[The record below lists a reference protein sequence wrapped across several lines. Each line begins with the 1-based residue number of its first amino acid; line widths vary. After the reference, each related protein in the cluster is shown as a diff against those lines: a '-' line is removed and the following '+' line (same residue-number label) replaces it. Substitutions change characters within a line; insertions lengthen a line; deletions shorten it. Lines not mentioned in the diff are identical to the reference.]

1 MPGIPICVYKPDMRM
16 FLVTMYRGKIF
27 FSGGF
32 GVTRPCAV
40 VAHDAS
46 NTRALRPTKDRD
58 DEETSDDETKT
69 NEQARRDVDSKN
81 KNGEDCE
88 DDAVQEASPNG
99 ADETTVELTTTN
111 GSDSVGDGGREDG
124 EGVRENVYLFLEE
137 ALYLHERGLLQV
149 LDETGDEPMNSPR
162 LFSMLEVHGI
172 DLASYLTYAH
182 LRTQTFVVLRHR
194 DPKVVV
200 DETDDDET
208 KERPDADALAEA
220 ESRATTTTTRPPSP
234 TPFVGLLRAA
244 PARAASVRRR
254 RPLANVPAAR
264 LRRVRAQPRLSTV
277 RSRPAGSPRVDRVAR
292 SAVLRGYDPTRDG
305 GERAGP
311 FADRYCFG
319 LGNGDHVQ
327 RDERRRA
334 SDRVTT
340 RHTWRG
346 VRKWRRRSDR
356 DRSAP

>member
-200 DETDDDET
+200 DEKDDDET
-208 KERPDADALAEA
+208 KERPDADALAEKQ
-220 ESRATTTTTRPPSP
+220 RAARQQQRRDRRLRLRSSAFYAPPPRALRPCDDDDLSP
-234 TPFVGLLRAA
+234 TSP
-244 PARAASVRRR
+244 
-254 RPLANVPAAR
+254 PLAFDVYAPN
-264 LRRVRAQPRLSTV
+264 
-277 RSRPAGSPRVDRVAR
+277 
-292 SAVLRGYDPTRDG
+292 RD
-305 GERAGP
+305 
-311 FADRYCFG
+311 F
-319 LGNGDHVQ
+319 
-327 RDERRRA
+327 
-334 SDRVTT
+334 
-340 RHTWRG
+340 
-346 VRKWRRRSDR
+346 RRSDPGPPDHR
-356 DRSAP
+356 VLIAWHGAPSSVGTIRRAMEASAPVPLRIATVSDSGTVIMFSVTNGDVPVIA